1 MRYKMERF
9 VLLPFS
15 VGCISESS
23 VAIGHQQQQQ
33 HKSSSLHQAN
43 FTPIRRE
50 EEEKEEEEDDE
61 KNLEGEN
68 LKSPL
73 GLPKFQRLFKNFK
86 NLSHLFVD
94 KDQMEEEDEEMG
106 MEIGLPT
113 DVKHVTHIGIDGD
126 DEATSLIFNS
136 TRTNWDYLN
145 LKSPNNHDLL
155 TKFSFANLANHSPNH
170 TSMATSS

>member
-1 MRYKMERF
+1 MERF

-23 VAIGHQQQQQ
+23 VAIGHQQ
-33 HKSSSLHQAN
+33 HKSSSLHQN
-43 FTPIRRE
+43 NLTPTRSL

-61 KNLEGEN
+61 KNLEAEN
-68 LKSPL
+68 LKNF
-73 GLPKFQRLFKNFK
+73 PKFQKIFKNFK

-94 KDQMEEEDEEMG
+94 KDQIEDDEEEMG

-113 DVKHVTHIGIDGD
+113 DVKHVTHIGIDGG
-126 DEATSLIFNS
+126 EATSLILNS

-145 LKSPNNHDLL
+145 LKSPNHDLL
-155 TKFSFANLANHSPNH
+155 TQFSSNFPFPNMPNHSPSH

>member
-1 MRYKMERF
+1 MRYRMERF

-23 VAIGHQQQQQ
+23 VAIGHQQ
-33 HKSSSLHQAN
+33 HKSSSLHQSN
-43 FTPIRRE
+43 LIPTRSL
-50 EEEKEEEEDDE
+50 EEEKEDEEDDE

-68 LKSPL
+68 LKNSL
-73 GLPKFQRLFKNFK
+73 ALPKFQRLFKNFK
-86 NLSHLFVD
+86 NLSHIFVD
-94 KDQMEEEDEEMG
+94 KDQMEEEEEEMG

-126 DEATSLIFNS
+126 EATSLILNS

-145 LKSPNNHDLL
+145 LNAPNHDLL
-155 TKFSFANLANHSPNH
+155 TQFSSNFPFANMANHSPNH